1 MNNDGLVVLKQ
12 IDNTITFPSC
22 MCNVIWS
29 NYLNMILPRSNYV
42 CCYTYNWACLIA
54 YRAYYSSNGSRYS
67 LGRIPIAGTDF
78 STRPYTYDDVAD
90 DLSLQNFSLAQED
103 YDYKIPYLRKA
114 IELNPDVKFFSA
126 AWSAPPWMKT
136 NDRINGFG
144 KCDNTISTRRKNWR
158 KMIEKCILFIW
169 KRTVSNNSLNV
180 SRNVL

>member
-1 MNNDGLVVLKQ
+1 MNNDGLVILKE
-12 IDNTITFPSC
+12 IDNTITFASW
-22 MCNVIWS
+22 MCDMIWC

-42 CCYTYNWACLIA
+42 CCYTYNWGYLIA
-54 YRAYYSSNGSRYS
+54 CRAYYGSNGSRYS

-78 STRPYTYDDVAD
+78 STRPYTYDDVAGD
-90 DLSLQNFSLAQED
+90 VSLQNFSLTEED

-144 KCDNTISTRRKNWR
+144 KCVDTISRRRKNRRKKDR
-158 KMIEKCILFIW
+158 KMYPFYLKTNRF
-169 KRTVSNNSLNV
+169 K
-180 SRNVL
+180 